1 VIGAGETRGIAAIGA
16 AQAIAA
22 MAADIQKGVYLAL
35 AVAHHQ
41 DGVLAH
47 IGGEEVARLWYL
59 ALVAQEQPAARENPL
74 QLLLV
79 DLRLDEDAAADQAIL
94 GIDQSVHVHCH
105 RYLLNVTGM
114 TPVSCVA
121 AYGGSPRHR
130 PSGWFR

>member
-1 VIGAGETRGIAAIGA
+1 
-16 AQAIAA
+16 

-59 ALVAQEQPAARENPL
+59 ALVAQKQPATREDAL

-79 DLRLDEDAAADQAIL
+79 DLRLDEDAAANQPAL
-94 GIDQSVHVHCH
+94 GIDQTGDVYPHWTLPMQ
-105 RYLLNVTGM
+105 RQFVTSAQLSASM
-114 TPVSCVA
+114 SRA
-121 AYGGSPRHR
+121 QRR
-130 PSGWFR
+130 

>member
-1 VIGAGETRGIAAIGA
+1 
-16 AQAIAA
+16 

-59 ALVAQEQPAARENPL
+59 ALVAKEQPAASENPL

-79 DLRLDEDAAADQAIL
+79 DLRLDEDAAADQPTI
-94 GIDQSVHVHCH
+94 GVDQTGNVCRHITLLFHC
-105 RYLLNVTGM
+105 
-114 TPVSCVA
+114 
-121 AYGGSPRHR
+121 
-130 PSGWFR
+130 W